1 MEKKQTR
8 AAERGRPDVAAARAE
23 WAVGQ
28 VGLNPAELVFIDET
42 WVTTNMARR
51 YGRGPTAE
59 RVAGAVPHG
68 HRKTTTFVAAL
79 RCDGL
84 TAPMAVDGA
93 ITGELF
99 RAYVEQVLAPILRPG
114 DVVVMDNLQCHKV
127 AGVAEAIRRAKARAV
142 YLPAYS
148 PDLNPIEQAFAK
160 LKAEL
165 RRREER
171 TVDRLWGAL
180 GESLDWFTPDECRSY
195 FQNAGYKAAQRT

>member
-1 MEKKQTR
+1 VEKKQTR
-8 AAERGRPDVAAARAE
+8 ATERDRPDVAAARAE
-23 WAVGQ
+23 WTARQ
-28 VGLNPAELVFIDET
+28 AGLDPARLVFIDET

-51 YGRGPTAE
+51 YGWGPTAE

-68 HRKTTTFVAAL
+68 HWKTTTFVAAL
-79 RCDGL
+79 RADGFV
-84 TAPMAVDGA
+84 APMAIDGA

-99 RAYVEQVLAPILRPG
+99 RAYVEQVLAPTLRRG

-127 AGVAEAIRRAKARAV
+127 AGVAEAVRRAKARVV

-148 PDLNPIEQAFAK
+148 PDLNPIEQAFSK

-171 TVDRLWGAL
+171 TVDRLWDAL
-180 GESLDWFTPDECRSY
+180 GQSLDWFTPAECGNY
-195 FQNAGYKAAQRT
+195 FRHAGYKAAR

>member
-1 MEKKQTR
+1 
-8 AAERGRPDVAAARAE
+8 
-23 WAVGQ
+23 
-28 VGLNPAELVFIDET
+28 
-42 WVTTNMARR
+42 MARR
-51 YGRGPTAE
+51 YGWGPTRE

-68 HRKTTTFVAAL
+68 HWKTTTFVAAL

-84 TAPMAVDGA
+84 TAPMAIDGA

-99 RAYVEQVLAPILRPG
+99 RAYVEQILTPTLRRG
-114 DVVVMDNLQCHKV
+114 DLVVMDNLQCHKV
-127 AGVAEAIRRAKARAV
+127 AGVAEAIRRAKARV
-142 YLPAYS
+142 VHLPAYS

-180 GESLDWFTPDECRSY
+180 GESLDWFTPDECRNY
-195 FQNAGYKAAQRT
+195 FRNAGYKAARRT